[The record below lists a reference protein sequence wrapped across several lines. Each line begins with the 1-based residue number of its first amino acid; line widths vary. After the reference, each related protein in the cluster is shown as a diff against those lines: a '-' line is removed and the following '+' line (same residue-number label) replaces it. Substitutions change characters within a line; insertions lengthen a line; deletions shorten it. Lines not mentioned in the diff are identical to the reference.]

1 MNDIEIAKEHLDKRN
16 LSVVV
21 VKGGQVIF
29 KSSEKGIKPIYKLSL
44 ERSMDLKGSSLA
56 DRVIGRGAAMMCKY
70 LGVKE
75 VYGLLMSETAVEVLN
90 KAGIE
95 FSYGEICPFI
105 KNRDNTGL
113 CPIEKISLD
122 TDDVSVLL
130 DRIGKFLSLK

>member
-1 MNDIEIAKEHLDKRN
+1 MRDIEIAKEYLCREN
-16 LSVVV
+16 LSVVIV
-21 VKGGQVIF
+21 RNGEIIF

-90 KAGIE
+90 KAGI
-95 FSYGEICPFI
+95 
-105 KNRDNTGL
+105 
-113 CPIEKISLD
+113 
-122 TDDVSVLL
+122 
-130 DRIGKFLSLK
+130 